1 MDWIDEWPYFCN
13 GESYLR
19 FKGTNDDG
27 DEIPMYQLPTKIANS
42 LQINRYCI
50 FEEGLPI
57 EYSEYHIKSLALI
70 IPAPPFIFAAI
81 HLTVEHSL

>member
-1 MDWIDEWPYFCN
+1 MN
-13 GESYLR
+13 GRISVMEKVIYDL
-19 FKGTNDDG
+19 KGLMMMEMRIQCT
-27 DEIPMYQLPTKIANS
+27 IPTKIANS
-42 LQINRYCI
+42 LQIHSYCR

-81 HLTVEHSL
+81 YLTVEHSL